1 MPRIFTS
8 DSQDHCRTGWVS
20 LAAFAMVLTFAVPAV
35 TAGGVQTRT
44 GRCNVV
50 QSQLSDEVKDHVG
63 SRNSATAAAMGAKAK
78 RLCASGKQAQGLR
91 LYAKALQLLG
101 VQPIEPK

>member
-1 MPRIFTS
+1 
-8 DSQDHCRTGWVS
+8 VS
-20 LAAFAMVLTFAVPAV
+20 LAIFAVVLTFAVPAV
-35 TAGGVQTRT
+35 PAASVQTRT
-44 GRCNVV
+44 GRCNVL
-50 QSQLSDEVKDHVG
+50 QSQLSDEVNEHAG
-63 SRNSATAAAMGAKAK
+63 SRSSATAAAMGVKAK